1 MRTIGRRRKIVR
13 VPCSEC
19 GSDIPNDAFSCP
31 DCGNPAEEPVGGRR
45 GKDISVTGMIIVILM
60 FIVFPTVV
68 LLLHL
73 LVPGM

>member
-19 GSDIPNDAFSCP
+19 GSDIPNDAFVCP
-31 DCGNPAEEPVGGRR
+31 DCGSPAEEPVR

-73 LVPGM
+73 FVPGM